1 MKLIYNTLALLLL
14 LSFSQISLIADEK
27 EDEEMMSKIDSVYE
41 FEELI
46 NVETTEVKNQNRTG
60 TCWTFAG
67 NSFIESEL
75 LREGKGNIDLSEM
88 FIVRNMYPEKADLY
102 VRYHGTTQFGEGALT
117 NDVMRSI
124 EKYGVVP
131 ESEYSTR
138 PANGYL
144 NHAEMS
150 GILEDMLKR
159 VVATDASNRTT
170 KWKKAF
176 DAVLDVYLGEAPK
189 KFKVGGVEYTPLTY
203 RDHLGID
210 TKQFVDIT
218 SFNHH
223 PFYDKFVLEVP
234 DNFSRGEFHNV
245 PMNEMLEITEKALE
259 NGYSVD
265 WGADVSEPSF
275 ESKYGLAINPADMKQ
290 MIIDKDVMKWDSIY
304 TELNIT
310 QEIRQED
317 FDNYLTQDDH
327 GMHIVGIVKDK
338 LDRKYFVVKNSWGTK
353 KRGHE
358 GYLYVS
364 YSYFMHKTTAIAV
377 NKKGIPANIKS
388 KMKLN

>member
-1 MKLIYNTLALLLL
+1 MKLLNITLAVLLIFVTTNSPL
-14 LSFSQISLIADEK
+14 FSDDK
-27 EDEEMMSKIDSVYE
+27 EDEEMMLKVDSVYQ
-41 FEELI
+41 FEKII
-46 NVETTEVKNQNRTG
+46 NVETTDVKNQNRTG

-75 LREGKGNIDLSEM
+75 LREGKGEVDLSEM

-102 VRYHGTTQFGEGALT
+102 VRYHGATQFGEGALT

-138 PANGYL
+138 PENGYL

-150 GILEDMLKR
+150 GILEDMIKR
-159 VVATDASNRTT
+159 VVATPASNRTS

-176 DAVLDVYLGEAPK
+176 DAVLDIYMGKAPT
-189 KFKVGGVEYTPLTY
+189 KFKVNGVEYTPLSY

-218 SFNHH
+218 SFTHH

-234 DNFSRGEFHNV
+234 DNFSHGEFYNV
-245 PMNEMLEITEKALE
+245 PMNEMLQITEKALE

-290 MIIDKDVMKWDSIY
+290 MILDKDELKWDSIY

-310 QEIRQED
+310 QEERQED

-338 LDRKYFVVKNSWGTK
+338 LDRKYFVVKNSWGTN
-353 KRGHE
+353 KRGHD

-364 YSYFMHKTTAIAV
+364 YSYFMHKTTSITL
-377 NKKGIPANIKS
+377 NKNGIPVNLKT
-388 KMKLN
+388 KMKIN

>member
-1 MKLIYNTLALLLL
+1 MKLVYSTLALLLL
-14 LSFSQISLIADEK
+14 LSFSNISLIADDK

-46 NVETTEVKNQNRTG
+46 NVETTDVKNQNRTG

-102 VRYHGTTQFGEGALT
+102 VRYHGITQFGEGALT

-124 EKYGVVP
+124 AKYGVVP
-131 ESEYSTR
+131 ESEYSNR

-159 VVATDASNRTT
+159 VVATDPSNRTT

-176 DAVLDVYLGEAPK
+176 DAVLDVYMGEAPK
-189 KFKVGGVEYTPLTY
+189 KFKVDSVEYTPLTY

-218 SFNHH
+218 SFTHH
-223 PFYDKFVLEVP
+223 PFYEQFVLEVP
-234 DNFSRGEFHNV
+234 DNFSNGEFYNV

-275 ESKYGLAINPADMKQ
+275 ESKYGLVINPADMKQ
-290 MIIDKDVMKWDSIY
+290 MILDKDVIQWDSIY

-310 QEIRQED
+310 QEQRQED

-353 KRGHE
+353 KRGHD

-364 YSYFMHKTTAIAV
+364 YSYFMHKTTAISL
-377 NKKGIPANIKS
+377 NKNGIPANLKS

>member
-1 MKLIYNTLALLLL
+1 MKFIHSTLSLLFLL
-14 LSFSQISLIADEK
+14 AISQLTIFATDI
-27 EDEEMMSKIDSVYE
+27 EDEEMMRKIDSVYE
-41 FEELI
+41 FQEII
-46 NVETTEVKNQNRTG
+46 NIETTEVKNQNKTG

-75 LREGKGNIDLSEM
+75 LRDGKGDVDLSEM

-102 VRYHGTTQFGEGALT
+102 VRYHGRTQFGQGALT
-117 NDVMRSI
+117 HDVMRSI

-150 GILEDMLKR
+150 GILEDMLNR
-159 VVATDASNRTT
+159 VVDTDPSNRTT

-176 DAVLDVYLGEAPK
+176 DAVLDVYMGEAPK
-189 KFKVGGVEYTPLTY
+189 NFKVDGVEYTPISY

-210 TKQFVDIT
+210 TEQFVDIT
-218 SFNHH
+218 SFTHH
-223 PFYDKFVLEVP
+223 PFYTKFVLEVP
-234 DNFSRGEFHNV
+234 DNFSRGEFLNV

-290 MIIDKDVMKWDSIY
+290 MILDKDKLEWDSIY
-304 TELNIT
+304 KELDIT
-310 QEIRQED
+310 QEQRQED

-338 LDRKYFVVKNSWGTK
+338 LDRKYFVVKNSWGTE
-353 KRGHE
+353 KRGHG

-364 YSYFMHKTTAIAV
+364 YSYFMHKTTSITV
-377 NKKGIPANIKS
+377 NKKGIPKQISNKFE
-388 KMKLN
+388 

>member
-1 MKLIYNTLALLLL
+1 MKLVYSTLALLLL
-14 LSFSQISLIADEK
+14 LSFSNISIIADDK

-41 FEELI
+41 FEEII
-46 NVETTEVKNQNRTG
+46 NVETTDVKNQNRTG

-88 FIVRNMYPEKADLY
+88 FIVRNIYPEKADLY
-102 VRYHGTTQFGEGALT
+102 VRYQGKTQFGEGALT

-138 PANGYL
+138 PENGFL
-144 NHAEMS
+144 NHNEMS

-159 VVATDASNRTT
+159 VVATAPENRTS
-170 KWKKAF
+170 KWRQAF
-176 DAVLDVYLGEAPK
+176 NSVLDVYMGEVPT
-189 KFKVGGVEYTPLTY
+189 KFKVNGVEYTPLTY
-203 RDHLGID
+203 RDHLGIE
-210 TKQFVDIT
+210 TNQFVDIT
-218 SFNHH
+218 SFTHH
-223 PFYDKFVLEVP
+223 PFYDKFILEVP
-234 DNFSRGEFHNV
+234 DNFSHGFFQNV
-245 PMNEMLEITEKALE
+245 PMEEMLEITEKALE
-259 NGYSVD
+259 NGYTVD
-265 WGADVSEPSF
+265 WGADVSEKSF

-290 MIIDKDVMKWDSIY
+290 MAIDKDDIKWDSIY

-327 GMHIVGIVKDK
+327 GMHIVGIAKDK
-338 LDRKYFVVKNSWGTK
+338 LDRKYFIVKNSWGVK
-353 KRGHE
+353 DRGRN
-358 GYLYVS
+358 GYIYVS
-364 YSYFMHKTTAIAV
+364 YSYFMHKTTAIGL
-377 NKKGIPANIKS
+377 NKKGIPNNI
-388 KMKLN
+388 KMKLKLN